1 MGFLAEAR
9 LICVECETWADSSAT
24 GWEAYLVGDDGDGPD
39 EVLIYCPRC
48 AQREF
53 HEREGEGD

>member
-1 MGFLAEAR
+1 MAEAR